1 MNLIKNVNGN
11 HVVQR
16 CLQYLL
22 PHCGKVTTF
31 VTVFIKHKCYENG
44 FPSLKISNL
53 FSLQFLFEA
62 AITHCVDLA
71 TDRHGCC
78 VLQKCLGYSEGEQKQ
93 HLVSEIASNAL
104 LLSQDPFGYSL

>member
-1 MNLIKNVNGN
+1 MFAVSVTLLRKGNNFLYRFHETSTVMKMGFHLIW
-11 HVVQR
+11 
-16 CLQYLL
+16 
-22 PHCGKVTTF
+22 
-31 VTVFIKHKCYENG
+31 
-44 FPSLKISNL
+44 

-62 AITHCVDLA
+62 AITHCVELA

-104 LLSQDPFGYSL
+104 LLSQDPFGYFL